1 MRVRVHLVEFKL
13 DWTQLG
19 TREPSLVWGYRL
31 KLLHFLLEVK
41 MTQLVWR
48 VTIGTYLIQQTLS
61 LEVNHW
67 LCMRGMSCLSI
78 KKTSKS
84 ESKHCHL
91 SKFLY
96 YVKKIVWGRLIEKTQ
111 YYRKIN
117 LSRSFTFYQYL
128 FTCLPVLNKRFPGG
142 PSNVKG
148 HPNQALCWNQ
158 RLRLLRGWGWEGRVL
173 QDGIFWERSRQTD
186 RGEAVDLQNS
196 GRSSCHPYDHNH
208 PPTNPRQPL

>member
-1 MRVRVHLVEFKL
+1 
-13 DWTQLG
+13 
-19 TREPSLVWGYRL
+19 
-31 KLLHFLLEVK
+31 

-128 FTCLPVLNKRFPGG
+128 LTCLPVLNKRFPGG

-158 RLRLLRGWGWEGRVL
+158 SLRILRGWGWEGRVL
-173 QDGIFWERSRQTD
+173 QDRIFWERSRQTD
-186 RGEAVDLQNS
+186 RGRRLTSRILEGALAI
-196 GRSSCHPYDHNH
+196 R
-208 PPTNPRQPL
+208 TTTTTRQPTPANPCKGPVLPSGPLRCTLGILCHVFSISYCCEY